1 MRFLRPEMAVWL
13 LTLPVAAGAWGLHF
27 WYKRRHRQFWPLA
40 TFSRRSSRAR
50 DLAVL
55 ALSSVAIA
63 CSAGAMMRPQVR
75 AERFTPVFDKRDLVL
90 LLDRSVSMR
99 ARDVAPSRA
108 ARAIAEIEHFLRR
121 KPATIDRV
129 ALIGFA
135 GTSVV
140 LSYPTADL
148 DALFFYLDWLRDD
161 PTPLFGTDMGG
172 ALESAAAVIR
182 RDRTPRRL
190 APLFV
195 LISDGEDQGARLDR
209 TVAAIARGGVHVHT
223 IGIGSFESVPMP
235 VPAAGGG
242 EEWLTDESGGILE
255 TRFDERTLQ
264 HIASMTGGRYFRS
277 VTGGELRDALD
288 TIVAA
293 ERRQVGTNA
302 EVAYRELYV
311 VLLAAATLATAVLVT
326 IS

>member
-1 MRFLRPEMAVWL
+1 
-13 LTLPVAAGAWGLHF
+13 
-27 WYKRRHRQFWPLA
+27 
-40 TFSRRSSRAR
+40 
-50 DLAVL
+50 
-55 ALSSVAIA
+55 
-63 CSAGAMMRPQVR
+63 
-75 AERFTPVFDKRDLVL
+75 
-90 LLDRSVSMR
+90 
-99 ARDVAPSRA
+99 
-108 ARAIAEIEHFLRR
+108 
-121 KPATIDRV
+121 
-129 ALIGFA
+129 
-135 GTSVV
+135 
-140 LSYPTADL
+140 
-148 DALFFYLDWLRDD
+148 
-161 PTPLFGTDMGG
+161 
-172 ALESAAAVIR
+172 
-182 RDRTPRRL
+182 
-190 APLFV
+190 
-195 LISDGEDQGARLDR
+195 
-209 TVAAIARGGVHVHT
+209 
-223 IGIGSFESVPMP
+223 